1 MQWEFERVWNYFDD
15 RNKKIINNNKN
26 TNTNTETLMRD
37 TRIEV
42 CSECETQW
50 PHDVVSVVN
59 MLQISARLITGEGRP
74 AWLDR
79 KSVVYNKDKDK
90 GSGVR

>member
-1 MQWEFERVWNYFDD
+1 
-15 RNKKIINNNKN
+15 
-26 TNTNTETLMRD
+26 
-37 TRIEV
+37 V

-59 MLQISARLITGEGRP
+59 MLQISARLITGEDRP

-79 KSVVYNKDKDK
+79 KSVVDNK
-90 GSGVR
+90 GSGVKVDSFQTPP

>member
-15 RNKKIINNNKN
+15 RKKIKINNN
-26 TNTNTETLMRD
+26 RD

-42 CSECETQW
+42 CSECQTQW

-79 KSVVYNKDKDK
+79 KSVVYNK
-90 GSGVR
+90 GSGVK